1 MGNDVEPTTGP
12 NMEIIPYDKT
22 LTNMKIGVCEM
33 QGWRGT
39 MEDAAIVLPN
49 FQTNASLFGI
59 LDGHGGSI
67 ISEFIS
73 VNFKNILVKTNFYKN
88 GDYAKSLVHTF
99 LIMDEILKDEDV
111 NKFIYNTHN
120 LVENKE
126 QKEQKEKVNLSRSQT
141 MIKNN
146 KNKIK
151 LRFQTGV
158 YEYDLDKI
166 NLKSETENLTTT
178 IYEYKC
184 RVPTP
189 KGESIEIN
197 TSNPDIDFED
207 VFFKKSGKQN
217 SLINGLLLFEDVYYI
232 NNLSINI
239 EENNNITC
247 KKCDSENKEIN
258 MDNFIANE
266 MGTTA
271 NIMLIKDGF
280 IYIANVGDS
289 LSVMYKNGKAYNLN
303 KEHQIKIESEK
314 DRVIKSGATIS
325 GYRINGMLN
334 LTRALGDLKFK
345 SNPNLKLYEQSVIAV
360 PEITK
365 IELTNDIDFIIMGC
379 NGVWDCVKRQLVCDF
394 VDKEIKENPDKKL
407 SDILKVIFERC
418 VSQVSGVVIGTDNMS
433 CIIVQFL
440 KDQNNSIDNKGN
452 NIIAHKIDFGE
463 KRIENVEI
471 EVK

>member
-111 NKFIYNTHN
+111 NKFIYNIHN

-151 LRFQTGV
+151 LRF
-158 YEYDLDKI
+158 
-166 NLKSETENLTTT
+166 
-178 IYEYKC
+178 
-184 RVPTP
+184 
-189 KGESIEIN
+189 
-197 TSNPDIDFED
+197 
-207 VFFKKSGKQN
+207 
-217 SLINGLLLFEDVYYI
+217 
-232 NNLSINI
+232 
-239 EENNNITC
+239 
-247 KKCDSENKEIN
+247 
-258 MDNFIANE
+258 
-266 MGTTA
+266 
-271 NIMLIKDGF
+271 
-280 IYIANVGDS
+280 
-289 LSVMYKNGKAYNLN
+289 
-303 KEHQIKIESEK
+303 
-314 DRVIKSGATIS
+314 
-325 GYRINGMLN
+325 
-334 LTRALGDLKFK
+334 
-345 SNPNLKLYEQSVIAV
+345 
-360 PEITK
+360 
-365 IELTNDIDFIIMGC
+365 
-379 NGVWDCVKRQLVCDF
+379 
-394 VDKEIKENPDKKL
+394 
-407 SDILKVIFERC
+407 
-418 VSQVSGVVIGTDNMS
+418 
-433 CIIVQFL
+433 
-440 KDQNNSIDNKGN
+440 
-452 NIIAHKIDFGE
+452 
-463 KRIENVEI
+463 
-471 EVK
+471 